1 MWILR
6 LDRDFEQSKL
16 GQVDDCNYMFFKL
29 LPISKFDVLSS
40 YPITAIADMTDID
53 QFKTFNLKLTHVS
66 HQRIFCNYN
75 QY

>member
-1 MWILR
+1 M
-6 LDRDFEQSKL
+6 EQSKL

-29 LPISKFDVLSS
+29 LPISKFYVLSS

-75 QY
+75 QYLLILCNL

>member
-1 MWILR
+1 MTAIICFL
-6 LDRDFEQSKL
+6 
-16 GQVDDCNYMFFKL
+16 NYL
-29 LPISKFDVLSS
+29 VLPMSKFDVLSS

-53 QFKTFNLKLTHVS
+53 QFKTINLKLTHVS

>member
-1 MWILR
+1 MTAIICFL
-6 LDRDFEQSKL
+6 
-16 GQVDDCNYMFFKL
+16 NYL
-29 LPISKFDVLSS
+29 VLPISKFDVLSS

-53 QFKTFNLKLTHVS
+53 QFKTINLKLTHVS